1 MNARI
6 RKSLTRKLVALTVL
20 LAVMFGS
27 VLVVGITR
35 RNAATEAAAFAEEI
49 DTSDL
54 ELVSSGN
61 KLENLSTDPFNPDV
75 FSRNNLFVGADG
87 TVTIDPLTNTAT
99 FSGVPTPGFFS
110 YGSKVSTVTVES
122 KLYLYI
128 YCKADKC
135 VEQSSITLTKD
146 MVTNI
151 VEKSVGLGGATYC
164 SGFTLDLTT
173 LFDFYSSMSH
183 GSTCASSAAISNYSG
198 SQFALRI
205 ESNTPKTVTTPEEFN
220 FTTRPIY
227 GKIMSGNVYKL
238 PTPPAKEGYRFTGW
252 YTDPE
257 CTVKYEGDT
266 FTDDITLY
274 AGYVAAE
281 SFTVTY
287 IDGDVTTTETVDYGS
302 SAPIPAKEKTG
313 YTFVGW
319 FYPDNVKYTGQA
331 IKTDVT
337 LTAVYTVK
345 IITIRFVVDGEE
357 YKSVDVPYGS
367 SFMEVAASSNVSPSD
382 IQSVTVLKSVGGV
395 GSTDPADDQSAT
407 DVVTSDLVVEVRKS
421 AADKAKDDTTNW
433 FATTWQKIADFFVNA
448 WNAVCEHFRT
458 QWKWWAIGGGSLAA
472 LVIIALSIACYNRR

>member
-27 VLVVGITR
+27 VLIVGVTR

-75 FSRNNLFVGADG
+75 FRDSSLSVNNDG

-99 FSGVPTPGFFS
+99 FAVTDVPGFFS
-110 YGSKVSTVTVES
+110 YGSKISTVTVES

-128 YCKADKC
+128 YCKADKR

-151 VEKSVGLGGATYC
+151 VEKSVGMGNSATYC

-173 LFDFYSSMSH
+173 LFDLYASMSH
-183 GSTCASSAAISNYSG
+183 GSTCSTSADISNYSG
-198 SQFALRI
+198 SQFALSI
-205 ESNTPKTVTTPEEFN
+205 DVTSDVSTVGSNKN

-257 CTVKYEGDT
+257 CTIKYEGDT

-345 IITIRFVVDGEE
+345 IIRIRFVVDGEE
-357 YKSVDVPYGS
+357 YKSIDVPYGS
-367 SFMEVAASSNVSPSD
+367 SFMEVAASSNVSPAD
-382 IQSVTVLKSVGGV
+382 IQSVTVLKSVGGE

-421 AADKAKDDTTNW
+421 AADKAKDDTTNR

-472 LVIIALSIACYNRR
+472 LVIIALSIVCYNRR

>member
-6 RKSLTRKLVALTVL
+6 RKTLTRKLVALTVL
-20 LAVMFGS
+20 LAVLFGS

-75 FSRNNLFVGADG
+75 FSRESLFVGADG
-87 TVTIDPLTNTAT
+87 TLTIDPLTNTAT
-99 FSGVPTPGFFS
+99 FAGLPSPGFFS
-110 YGSKVSTVTVES
+110 YENKLQTVTVES

-128 YCKADKC
+128 YCKADKR

-151 VEKSVGLGGATYC
+151 VEKSVGLGSATYC

-173 LFDFYSSMSH
+173 LFDLYSSISH
-183 GSTCASSAAISNYSG
+183 GSTCTSSAAISNYSG

-205 ESNTPKTVTTPEEFN
+205 LSNTSSGGLN
-220 FTTRPIY
+220 FSTRPIY

-238 PTPPAKEGYRFTGW
+238 PTPPSKEGYRFTGW

-274 AGYVAAE
+274 AGYVAVE

-382 IQSVTVLKSVGGV
+382 IQSVTVLKSVGGI

-421 AADKAKDDTTNW
+421 AADKVKDDTTNW
-433 FATTWQKIADFFVNA
+433 FAATWQKIADFFVNA
-448 WNAVCEHFRT
+448 WNAICEHFRT

>member
-27 VLVVGITR
+27 VLIVGITR

-61 KLENLSTDPFNPDV
+61 KIENLSTDPFNPDV
-75 FSRNNLFVGADG
+75 FSRDNLFVGADG
-87 TVTIDPLTNTAT
+87 TFTIDPLTNTAT
-99 FSGVPTPGFFS
+99 FADLPSPGFFS
-110 YGSKVSTVTVES
+110 YKNKIQTVTVES
-122 KLYLYI
+122 TLYLYV

-135 VEQSSITLTKD
+135 VESSSITLTKD
-146 MVTNI
+146 MVTDI
-151 VEKSVGLGGATYC
+151 VEKSAGLGSVTYC

-173 LFDFYSSMSH
+173 LFDLYSSMSH
-183 GSTCASSAAISNYSG
+183 GSTCSTSADISNYSG
-198 SQFALRI
+198 SQFALSVV
-205 ESNTPKTVTTPEEFN
+205 SNTPATVTTPEELN

-274 AGYVAAE
+274 AGYVASE

-287 IDGDVTTTETVDYGS
+287 IDGDETATETVDYGS

-345 IITIRFVVDGEE
+345 IIKISFVVDGEE

-367 SFMEVAASSNVSPSD
+367 SFMEVAASSNVSPAD
-382 IQSVTVLKSVGGV
+382 IQSVTVLKSVGGI
-395 GSTDPADDQSAT
+395 GSADPADDQSAT

-472 LVIIALSIACYNRR
+472 LVIIALSIVCYNRR